1 MGLLKISGRAYS
13 LRKCIGI
20 SGLYV
25 EIILTRRYRGTE
37 YGRAELV
44 RKDRCSLSLIK
55 DTIRH
60 MAHDIER
67 MIHVEE
73 SKATKFPQAH
83 SSRRCIY

>member
-67 MIHVEE
+67 MTHVEE

>member
-1 MGLLKISGRAYS
+1 MGMLRINGRAYS
-13 LRKCIGI
+13 LRRYIGL

-25 EIILTRRYRGTE
+25 ELILTRRYRGTE

-60 MAHDIER
+60 LAHDIER

-73 SKATKFPQAH
+73 SKATEFPQAH